1 MISFKPDDNLDNIT
15 ILKKI
20 IEKLP
25 FNNLI
30 GFKFHKITEKG
41 PSIKF
46 NMREDLIGNFY
57 HGILHGGVISAAL
70 DLIGGFTA
78 FHALLLKL
86 DNLNSMEKMERL
98 TKLATIDLRV
108 DYLIPGKGEYF
119 IAQGRILRLGNKVA
133 VSRMELI
140 NDSNQLIALGTGT
153 YNVG

>member
-1 MISFKPDDNLDNIT
+1 MVKVNPDTEIDNNE
-15 ILKKI
+15 ILKEVI
-20 IEKLP
+20 DKLP

-30 GFKFHKITEKG
+30 GFKLYKIDEKG
-41 PSIKF
+41 PSVKF
-46 NMREDLIGNFY
+46 EMRDDLIGNFY

-86 DNLNSMEKMERL
+86 KDLSSAQKMVRL

-108 DYLIPGKGEYF
+108 DYLIPGKGKYF

-140 NDSNQLIALGTGT
+140 NDIGDLIALGTGT